1 MEAVET
7 KLCKDCGQHIEASKF
22 RIHSLS
28 CARQQAI
35 LKKERA
41 EADARAAEERA
52 RVDAEDAEKR
62 KA

>member
-1 MEAVET
+1 
-7 KLCKDCGQHIEASKF
+7 
-22 RIHSLS
+22 
-28 CARQQAI
+28 